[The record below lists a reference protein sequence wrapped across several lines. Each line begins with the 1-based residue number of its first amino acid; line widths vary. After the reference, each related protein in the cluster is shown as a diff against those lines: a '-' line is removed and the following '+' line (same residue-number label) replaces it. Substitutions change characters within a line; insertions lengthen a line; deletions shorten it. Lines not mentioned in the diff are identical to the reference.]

1 MLDSRLGWFV
11 WAALAILMSVR
22 TANAAGGATLGDVS
36 EFEIRNAKPGQIIR
50 VWPQVGGGPE
60 NAKAYR
66 ILYRSTGLN
75 GEPIPVSGAIFIPE
89 GKAPRGGRPIIAW
102 AHPTT
107 GVVNRCAPTLLP
119 DLSGTIAGLGY
130 MIERGYVV
138 AATDYPGLGEP
149 GTHPYL
155 IGVSE
160 ARSVLNSVRAAR
172 QLPDAKAQR
181 RFAVWGHSQGGQAA
195 IYTGELAAKYAP
207 ELELVGVAAAAP
219 ATYLEQLF
227 DADRTTAAGKT
238 LTAMALLSWSKVFDI
253 PLDSILKPGTHR
265 AFENLA
271 RNCIES
277 IKDLLKL
284 EQDIGE
290 LETNFLAKTP
300 TKTEPWE
307 GIMKRNSPGKAPAGA
322 PMFIAQGTADQ
333 IVRPPITKR
342 FANHVCLQG
351 TRVHMIWLEGVSH
364 SYAGYKSAYSAVEWM
379 AERFAGRPAPSNC
392 AK

>member
-11 WAALAILMSVR
+11 WAILALFINVPSAS
-22 TANAAGGATLGDVS
+22 AAGGATLGDVS
-36 EFEIRNAKPGQIIR
+36 KSEIRNAKPGQIIR
-50 VWPQVGGGPE
+50 VWPQVGGGPD

-89 GKAPRGGRPIIAW
+89 GKAPRGGRPVIAW

-107 GVVNRCAPTLLP
+107 GVVNSCAPTLLP

-160 ARSVLNSVRAAR
+160 ARSVLDSVRAAR

-195 IYTGELAAKYAP
+195 IFTGELAAKYAP
-207 ELELVGVAAAAP
+207 ELELVGIAAAAP

-238 LTAMALLSWSKVFDI
+238 LTAMALLSWSKLFDI
-253 PLDSILKPGTHR
+253 PLDGILKPGTHR
-265 AFENLA
+265 AFESLA

-277 IKDLLKL
+277 IKDLLKI
-284 EQDIGE
+284 EQDTNR
-290 LETNFLAKTP
+290 LETNFLAKNP

-322 PMFIAQGTADQ
+322 PMFIAQGTADE